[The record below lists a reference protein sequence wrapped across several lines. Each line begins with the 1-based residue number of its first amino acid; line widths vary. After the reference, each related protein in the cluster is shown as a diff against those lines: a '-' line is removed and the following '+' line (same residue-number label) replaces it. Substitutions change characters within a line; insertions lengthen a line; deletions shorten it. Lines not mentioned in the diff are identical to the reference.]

1 MGGSFM
7 GTGNIIS
14 IVVLFAVFYFVL
26 IMPERKRQKKMK
38 EMLDNLKV
46 GSSVITRGG
55 IVGEI
60 INIDG
65 DQLVIVTGP
74 NRVKIEITRHAVGN
88 VIEAASNKIEEKS
101 KDNNAEEK

>member
-1 MGGSFM
+1 MGGNFM

-46 GSSVITRGG
+46 GSNVITRGG
-55 IVGEI
+55 IIGEI

-74 NRVKIEITRHAVGN
+74 NRVKIEITKHAVGN
-88 VIEAASNKIEEKS
+88 VIEVAANKIEEKS